1 MKINIYLLACELELD
16 LIEEY
21 RTHANQ
27 IKRPMIEDVSMI
39 GVGSSSSPFL
49 PGLLSVTVS
58 TEVVVLSTIM

>member
-1 MKINIYLLACELELD
+1 LELD

-27 IKRPMIEDVSMI
+27 MKSPMMEDVSII

-49 PGLLSVTVS
+49 AGLLSVTVS
-58 TEVVVLSTIM
+58 TDVVEFSPIIHKKMVE